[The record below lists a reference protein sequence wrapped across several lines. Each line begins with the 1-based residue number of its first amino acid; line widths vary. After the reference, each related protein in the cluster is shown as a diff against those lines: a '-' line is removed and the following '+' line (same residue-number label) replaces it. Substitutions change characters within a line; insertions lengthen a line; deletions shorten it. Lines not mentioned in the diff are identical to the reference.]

1 MWSCSPLSVT
11 VSLGNVLKQKNLK
24 DEFSGKLEKA
34 GTRNCARGGQRHPH
48 VPSCYGPSW
57 GCNCTLGLIP
67 KFPLPRS
74 KRFFG
79 GSCHGGVQSRSRG
92 QSALVSVNL
101 LHVIQCVTYLV
112 CFISLLESLVK
123 NQCQSHMDPRS
134 FLSFFGNAAITP
146 CSLIKYQ
153 TGTFLSLYWVNIY
166 LRAAHGCVQE
176 LFW

>member
-34 GTRNCARGGQRHPH
+34 GTQNCARGGQRHPH
-48 VPSCYGPSW
+48 VPSCYGSSQ
-57 GCNCTLGLIP
+57 GCNRTPSLIP

-74 KRFFG
+74 KRFFW
-79 GSCHGGVQSRSRG
+79 GGVQSRSQG

-101 LHVIQCVTYLV
+101 LHMVQRVTCLV
-112 CFISLLESLVK
+112 HFISLLESVVK
-123 NQCQSHMDPRS
+123 TQCQSHMDPRS
-134 FLSFFGNAAITP
+134 FLSFFGNAAIAP

-166 LRAAHGCVQE
+166 LRAAHGCVPE

>member
-1 MWSCSPLSVT
+1 MWSCSPLSAT

-34 GTRNCARGGQRHPH
+34 GTQNCARGGQRHPH
-48 VPSCYGPSW
+48 VPSCYGSSW
-57 GCNCTLGLIP
+57 GCNCTPSLIP

-74 KRFFG
+74 KRFFW
-79 GSCHGGVQSRSRG
+79 GGVQSRSQG

-101 LHVIQCVTYLV
+101 LHLVQRVTCLV
-112 CFISLLESLVK
+112 HFISLLESVVK
-123 NQCQSHMDPRS
+123 SQCQSHVDPQS
-134 FLSFFGNAAITP
+134 LLSFFGNAAIAQ

-153 TGTFLSLYWVNIY
+153 TGMFLSLYWVNIY
-166 LRAAHGCVQE
+166 LRAAHGCVPE